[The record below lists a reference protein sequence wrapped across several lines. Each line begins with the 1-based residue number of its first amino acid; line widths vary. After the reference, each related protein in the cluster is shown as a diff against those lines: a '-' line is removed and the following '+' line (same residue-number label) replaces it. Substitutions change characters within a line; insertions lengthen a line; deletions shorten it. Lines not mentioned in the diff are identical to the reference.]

1 MQDHELNPAEGREL
15 LGFAHSVV
23 QGLLGGRD
31 VFPIPDSPVFTRR
44 NGVALRFLEAGTER
58 TRLAQLEGGK
68 PLGPELKRLVIRG
81 AFDDPRRPAITEDLW
96 SRCELEISFI
106 GSDHPVDSIEQI
118 QPGVDGVIV
127 EQDGRSAWCLPGDGA
142 AKGWSRE
149 ECLTRLCL
157 DAGLPADAWTGPDC
171 RIRVFRSTVIRP

>member
-1 MQDHELNPAEGREL
+1 MNDHDVNPADGRQV
-15 LGFAHSVV
+15 LGYARSVV
-23 QGLLGGRD
+23 QGLLGGKD
-31 VFPIPDSPVFTRR
+31 EFPIPDSPVFTRR
-44 NGVALRFLEAGTER
+44 NGLALRFLEAGEER
-58 TRLAQLEGGK
+58 TRLAQFDGGK

-96 SRCELEISFI
+96 SRCELEISFL
-106 GSDHPVDSIEQI
+106 GPDRVVASLEEIE
-118 QPGVDGVIV
+118 PGKDGVIV
-127 EQDGRSAWCLPGDGA
+127 ERDGRSAWCLPGDASA
-142 AKGWSRE
+142 AGWSRE